1 MSDTATAPARHPV
14 RTLLGFSIGAT
25 LIVLVVL
32 SAFVLPLIHS
42 GPHQVPLG
50 VVGPEPAI
58 TAVNAAL
65 DTQQWQTQPYA
76 SVEELTAAVADRQVA
91 GGLVF
96 AAEGIEVYTATSA
109 GPSAAGAIT
118 ALGNGVA
125 AQQGGTATVT
135 DLAPFPA
142 NDPRGAGF
150 AAAALPLLIAGI
162 LPAVGLLR
170 LFPGHRALRTRLLG
184 AALFSL
190 VAGAS
195 VAAYLQYFT
204 GTLAGDYWA
213 NAATLSLGMAA
224 LSFTFLGLESALGW
238 PGLGLGV
245 AIVMLLGNPLSAIA
259 SGPYWL
265 PEGWSTLGQLL
276 PPGATGT
283 LLRSTAYFDGTDAAQ
298 PALTLTAWVLL
309 GLTLALIADR
319 RRPQTQSE
327 AFTRVTHS

>member
-1 MSDTATAPARHPV
+1 A
-14 RTLLGFSIGAT
+14 
-25 LIVLVVL
+25 
-32 SAFVLPLIHS
+32 
-42 GPHQVPLG
+42 
-50 VVGPEPAI
+50 
-58 TAVNAAL
+58 
-65 DTQQWQTQPYA
+65 
-76 SVEELTAAVADRQVA
+76 EELTAAVADRQVA
-91 GGLVF
+91 GGLVLGT
-96 AAEGIEVYTATSA
+96 ERLEVYTATAA

-142 NDPRGAGF
+142 DDPRGAGF

-170 LFPGHRALRTRLLG
+170 LFPGHQALRTRLLG
-184 AALFSL
+184 AALFAL
-190 VAGAS
+190 IAGAS

-204 GTLAGDYWA
+204 GTLAGSYWA

-224 LSFTFLGLESALGW
+224 LSFTFLGLESLLGW

-265 PEGWSTLGQLL
+265 PDGWSTLGQLL

-283 LLRSTAYFDGTDAAQ
+283 LLRSTAYFDGANATQ
-298 PALTLTAWVLL
+298 PALTLAAWVLL
-309 GLTLALIADR
+309 GLTLAVVADKR
-319 RRPQTQSE
+319 APRSQPH
-327 AFTRVTHS
+327 A